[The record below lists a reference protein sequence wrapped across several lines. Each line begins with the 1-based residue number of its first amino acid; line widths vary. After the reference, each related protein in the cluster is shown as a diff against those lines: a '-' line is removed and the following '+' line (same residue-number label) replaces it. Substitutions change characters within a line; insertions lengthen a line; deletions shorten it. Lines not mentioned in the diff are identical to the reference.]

1 MIKIKNILKVSCALA
16 RNFNQFSIKKDTFK
30 DISQSQYFRPLV
42 PIEDFFNKLAI
53 DFRSGPS
60 TFRVK

>member
-1 MIKIKNILKVSCALA
+1 MIKIKNILKISCALA
-16 RNFNQFSIKKDTFK
+16 RNFNQLSITKDTFK
-30 DISQSQYFRPLV
+30 DISQSKYFRPLV